1 MLALER
7 LFIEHDDPF
16 TRIACWRYF
25 RKLPVVRGL
34 PENDDTLQESTPL
47 SAATCNALKR
57 TIRSKGFAWCA
68 DSNIAAL
75 YWSHAGA
82 SFDLQCLGRWWST
95 LGRDRW
101 PPEAIPT
108 LLADF
113 DDPQHSEDDFS
124 DTVGDRRQEIVF
136 IGQGLG
142 NEAEQRSLKA
152 GLDQCLLNENEW
164 AIFRSKR
171 GSEDELKATFPN
183 PISAR
188 MVSY

>member
-1 MLALER
+1 M
-7 LFIEHDDPF
+7 
-16 TRIACWRYF
+16 
-25 RKLPVVRGL
+25 
-34 PENDDTLQESTPL
+34 
-47 SAATCNALKR
+47 
-57 TIRSKGFAWCA
+57 RSKGFAWCA

-95 LGRDRW
+95 LGRDQW

-113 DDPQHSEDDFS
+113 DDPRHSDDDSS
-124 DTVGDRRQEIVF
+124 DTVGDRRQELVF

-142 NEAEQRSLKA
+142 NEGEQRSLKA
-152 GLDQCLLNENEW
+152 GLDECLLNNDEW

-171 GSEDELKATFPN
+171 ASEEELKAAFPN
-183 PISAR
+183 PIPAR
-188 MVSY
+188 MVSF